1 MCKTIRD
8 VLEVAVV
15 VGWLGFEVCAV
26 VGVVFAADIE
36 GLELV
41 DIGVLGG
48 VVLGDD
54 VLDGEGL
61 R

>member
-41 DIGVLGG
+41 DVGVLGG